1 MVKKIQIII
10 ETKPYVPNPDNYPP
24 KSSID
29 DMAKID
35 VDQGT
40 DVVDILLDDGFEL
53 TYKIVEE
60 DE

>member
-10 ETKPYVPNPDNYPP
+10 ETKPYVPNPDRYPP

-35 VDQGT
+35 VDQGA
-40 DVVDILLDDGFEL
+40 DI
-53 TYKIVEE
+53 VR
-60 DE
+60 